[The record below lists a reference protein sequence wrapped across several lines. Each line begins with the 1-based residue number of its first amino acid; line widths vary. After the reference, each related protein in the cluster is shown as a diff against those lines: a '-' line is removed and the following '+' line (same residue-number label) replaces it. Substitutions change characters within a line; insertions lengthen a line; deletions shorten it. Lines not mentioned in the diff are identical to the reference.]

1 MRQCNTSKNYRQA
14 RIIFYCVLVM
24 FVIIELFAFLW
35 FSTRLQHKSDATVKN
50 MMAQEQSDTSGTD
63 YPAYDE
69 TVEWSD
75 SVVVLTQAL
84 GVTGYDANLIL
95 HEIADVYKEQYGR
108 QFYFFNEFTPVD
120 GLDAHYIISSGDN
133 AARFEVK
140 IKQGKVTYIQ
150 NLGIGGELYES

>member
-1 MRQCNTSKNYRQA
+1 MHIRQNHTSKNYRQA

-35 FSTRLQHKSDATVKN
+35 FSTRLQHKSDATAKN
-50 MMAQEQSDTSGTD
+50 MMTQEESETSYTE

-95 HEIADVYKEQYGR
+95 HEIADVYEEQYGR
-108 QFYFFNEFTPVD
+108 QFYFFNEFMPVSD
-120 GLDAHYIISSGDN
+120 TDDHYVVCSGDN
-133 AARFEVK
+133 AARFEIK
-140 IKQGKVTYIQ
+140 IKHGEVTYIQ
-150 NLGIGGELYES
+150 NLGMGE